1 MIPQKMKY
9 FPSFFIL
16 LVLILFFSEQNIQA
30 QLADTM
36 GAMTVQAE
44 MQGQSAQ
51 ATTQKGGRIGEL
63 QRANAERNAQIEGE
77 AGTSADSSAGEPA
90 SQSPT
95 AKPSTGG
102 SDLLQRGWWGPG
114 GYISPTKLGLYILVF
129 FIWVF
134 CASWMNSDMERL
146 ENKQR
151 EACNLGYVA
160 AYMILGIGMMFI
172 PIFIA
177 VFPLVC
183 LVVVIPPIVYVVQ
196 RNKALPPHERVL
208 TGEHLFYLF
217 ATTMNKLGMKIKVA
231 PRLSYEQGSPIQLE
245 ASGKNIDANVLK
257 GRLILARNSPGYNEF
272 RENLYDAI
280 SSDAAAMMFDFTPER
295 TAIRHQVDGVW
306 LDLVPIPRVIE
317 KGKTKDKMEEM
328 LESAKMLVGVNPA
341 DRRSRQGGSFTA
353 IVRKK
358 HRYGVDFLSQGTK
371 TGEAAMIQFTAQKVP
386 FQTMESLGMRPDTI
400 DKVLAQ
406 LNSKRGIFLVA
417 APPANGL
424 RSSMD
429 VFSRSCDRFTR
440 DVVNVEDVMSES
452 EKIENIVYASY
463 DSSKGETPMTVL
475 PDAIFKEPGALI
487 VRDMSALNTVE
498 YCCEEV
504 DHDRLFITMVRAK
517 DGIEA
522 IFRLLATKI
531 QPQTFLTRLNGVVC
545 QRLVRKLC
553 PDCKEP
559 YQPAPQLLQQLGLRP
574 DQVKEFYRTRTPL
587 PEAEERKRGICPNCN
602 GIGYRGRTAL
612 FELIEMND
620 TIREI
625 ILSNPNPAAIRQQ
638 LAKQGQPG
646 FLYEGIHLLLK
657 GETTVEEFSRIMKL

>member
-1 MIPQKMKY
+1 MKISTSY
-9 FPSFFIL
+9 SIL
-16 LVLILFFSEQNIQA
+16 FVLVLFFFGQTVSA
-30 QLADTM
+30 QLVDTM
-36 GAMTVQAE
+36 GAMAVQSE

-51 ATTQKGGRIGEL
+51 TATQRGGRIGEL
-63 QRANAERNAQIEGE
+63 QRANAERNAEIEGE
-77 AGTSADSSAGEPA
+77 AGMSPDSSGEGDVA
-90 SQSPT
+90 QNPT
-95 AKPSTGG
+95 PSKPSGG
-102 SDLLQRGWWGPG
+102 GEILQRGWWGPG

-146 ENKQR
+146 DNKQR
-151 EACNLGYVA
+151 EAYNLGYVV
-160 AYMILGIGMMFI
+160 AYLVFGLGLMFI

-183 LVVVIPPIVYVVQ
+183 LLVIIPPIIYVVQ
-196 RNKALPPHERVL
+196 RNKPLPPHEKVL

-217 ATTMNKLGMKIKVA
+217 ATMMNKLGMKIKVK
-231 PRLSYEQGSPIQLE
+231 PRLSYEQGPPIQLE

-257 GRLILARNSPGYNEF
+257 GRLILARNAPGYNEF
-272 RENLYDAI
+272 REHLYDAI
-280 SSDAAAMMFDFTPER
+280 TNDATSMMFDFTPER

-306 LDLVPIPRVIE
+306 LDLVPIPRTVE

-341 DRRSRQGGSFTA
+341 DRRSRQGGMFSA
-353 IVRKK
+353 VLGKK
-358 HRYGVDFLSQGTK
+358 NRYDVDFLSQGTQ
-371 TGEAAMIQFTAQKVP
+371 TGEAAMLQFTAKKVP
-386 FQTMESLGMRPDTI
+386 FQTMESLGMRPETVT
-400 DKVLAQ
+400 KALAQ
-406 LNSKRGIFLVA
+406 INSKKGIFIIS

-429 VFSRSCDRFTR
+429 VFCRCCDRFTR
-440 DVVNVEDVMSES
+440 DVVNVEDIMSES
-452 EKIENIVYASY
+452 EKIENIVYAPY

-475 PDAIFKEPGALI
+475 PDVIFKEPGALI
-487 VRDMSALNTVE
+487 VRDMTALNTLE
-498 YCCEEV
+498 YCCNEV
-504 DHDRLFITMVRAK
+504 DHDRLFITMIRAK
-517 DGIEA
+517 DGVEA
-522 IFRLLATKI
+522 IFKFLTTKI
-531 QPQTFLTRLNGVVC
+531 QPQTFLTRLNGVIC
-545 QRLVRKLC
+545 QRLIRKLC

-587 PEAEERKRGICPNCN
+587 PEPEEKKRGICPTCN

-612 FELIEMND
+612 FELIELND
-620 TIREI
+620 AIREI

-638 LAKQGQPG
+638 LVKQGQTG

-657 GETTVEEFSRIMKL
+657 GETTVEEFSRIMKI